1 MFDKKILSNHE
12 RGFTLI
18 ESLIAISIFAILI
31 VVPMGVYY
39 SFIPQG
45 DLNSDARKVQSA
57 LELARRQTISSRASS
72 QYGVQMISDKVVIFP
87 GTTYDPVNPA
97 NQVIKL
103 DSRDELYAI
112 SLAGGGSSVIFNRLD
127 GSTDYD
133 GYISLRIKSDHAIS
147 QNIYIDPSGG
157 TSFNAPA
164 AIGEA
169 DLISDSRHVNFVLG
183 WSIQNATSVQLS
195 FPNVPQTET
204 IPMAAYFNADKSSFD
219 MDYSVNVSGVAQHF
233 RIHTL
238 LLDSVDTTLSV
249 FRDRNGGENDQRV
262 ILNIID
268 GGVTKP
274 IATYMADQADTVQ
287 VGAYGGTMT
296 VQ

>member
-1 MFDKKILSNHE
+1 MFDKKTLYNHE

-18 ESLIAISIFAILI
+18 ELLVALSVFAILI
-31 VVPMGVYY
+31 AVPMGVYY
-39 SFIPQG
+39 SFIPKG
-45 DLNSDARKVQSA
+45 DLNGDARGVQSA
-57 LELARRQTISSRASS
+57 LELARRQTIASKAS
-72 QYGVQMISDKVVIFP
+72 TQYGVQMISDKVVIFP
-87 GTTYDPVNPA
+87 GITYDPANSA
-97 NQVIKL
+97 NQIIQL
-103 DSRDELYAI
+103 DPRDEIYEI
-112 SLAGGGSSVIFNRLD
+112 SLTGGGSAVVFNRLD

-133 GYISLRIKSDHAIS
+133 GYISLRVKSDHAIY
-147 QNIYIDPSGG
+147 QNLYIDSSGG
-157 TSFNAPA
+157 TSFDAPTAVGNAN
-164 AIGEA
+164 
-169 DLISDSRHVNFVLG
+169 LVSDSRHVDFVLG

-195 FPNVPQTET
+195 FPNIPQTQT

-219 MDYSVNVSGVAQHF
+219 MDYSVTVSGVVQHF

-238 LLDSVDTTLSV
+238 SLDTINTTLSV
-249 FRDRNGGENDQRV
+249 FRDRNGGENNQRV

-274 IATYMADQADTVQ
+274 IATYLADAPDTVQ